1 MGEDG
6 EQRGGE
12 VLGDLVVCGRR
23 EQHSGELVERGGPGG
38 GAQQLFDD
46 GVGEQQLA
54 RADAVAARELGGGG
68 VGVLVAAPESVEHV
82 AGERI
87 GVELASRC
95 QVRADR
101 SLHRGVDEGGGDEQ
115 GAAALAC
122 GGEGDRKSTRL
133 NSSHVAYSYAVF
145 FLY

>member
-1 MGEDG
+1 
-6 EQRGGE
+6 
-12 VLGDLVVCGRR
+12 
-23 EQHSGELVERGGPGG
+23 
-38 GAQQLFDD
+38 
-46 GVGEQQLA
+46 
-54 RADAVAARELGGGG
+54 AVAARELGGGG

-87 GVELASRC
+87 GVGLASRC

-122 GGEGDRKSTRL
+122 GGEGIDGGGDELLEGDAGFGDERVGSVLGAEDGTGDLEQSVGGVGTVTEGGGGCDRGE
-133 NSSHVAYSYAVF
+133 V
-145 FLY
+145 

>member
-1 MGEDG
+1 
-6 EQRGGE
+6 
-12 VLGDLVVCGRR
+12 
-23 EQHSGELVERGGPGG
+23 
-38 GAQQLFDD
+38 
-46 GVGEQQLA
+46 
-54 RADAVAARELGGGG
+54 VAAREVGGGG
-68 VGVLVAAPESVEHV
+68 VGVRVAAPESVEHV

-122 GGEGDRKSTRL
+122 GGEGIDGGGDE
-133 NSSHVAYSYAVF
+133 
-145 FLY
+145 FLEGDAGFGDDGGGSDLGAEDGAGDLERGGRGVGTATEG